1 MACKPIQQADGT
13 LANEEQA
20 QPDDG
25 EFTQEEGENSA
36 SDSEAVSSEAASDS
50 DNDEDD
56 VTPGSLVWAP
66 FTPRQYFPAIVVN
79 LSDVPPHLHHLF
91 SKISVEQLIVKWIE
105 EENFSA
111 VRKTRVDPI
120 GTSELDHQRAS
131 RSSEIMR
138 RYKIALDLISA
149 R

>member
-36 SDSEAVSSEAASDS
+36 SDSEAESSEAASDS

-56 VTPGSLVWAP
+56 VTPGSLVWTP
-66 FTPRQYFPAIVVN
+66 FTPRQYFPATVVN
-79 LSDVPPHLHHLF
+79 LSDVPPHLHRLF

-120 GTSELDHQRAS
+120 GTSELDRQGAS